1 MTRPRPSANRQRGMA
16 FNPILCGCVCPMLCI
31 GVLSSSRFL
40 HLVDWCLIVGCPV
53 GCPVGCR
60 SFSRRRIVGGRVIFG
75 VAIDAEVAL
84 KGLSSCSVWNASV
97 LPITTS
103 SPLAIVA
110 VQTPG
115 LTRNVSLSYGR
126 PFVQSQGDSCQEQP
140 LTPASTR
147 TPFLCPAKAPRARPL
162 FSRRNERFPRR
173 P

>member
-31 GVLSSSRFL
+31 GVLSSNLFHVS
-40 HLVDWCLIVGCPV
+40 VEDCLIA

-60 SFSRRRIVGGRVIFG
+60 SFSRRRILGIRVIFG
-75 VAIDAEVAL
+75 VAIDSQVAL

-97 LPITTS
+97 LPITPS
-103 SPLAIVA
+103 SPPAIAV

-115 LTRNVSLSYGR
+115 LTPAVSPANGR

-147 TPFLCPAKAPRARPL
+147 TPFLCPAKGPPSRRM
-162 FSRRNERFPRR
+162 FSRRNRRFPRR